1 MFGLGGSRSFVV
13 AFRSECPRAADFCQ
27 ANSSENRRAT
37 FSETDPFVLQQVQEQ
52 CGRHIR
58 SMFPVEIHW
67 SFPTRNV
74 FFDSGLSRTIEETL
88 VSNDSGESIER
99 NLKIHSMQ
107 VYDERAA
114 NYESWVRA
122 YLAKTAALGEPS
134 PVSAFPCFPAFSEYH
149 GRDVITAPTILSMFE
164 EAHYSGGRDLER
176 TIEMQQNRVNGDPA
190 SIDHTFQTTK
200 NIYQPRT
207 CMGLEQVDDGR
218 LTCVWDMVNNKTGA
232 VITAACC
239 STTGIGHYAH
249 AASSL
254 CLARDDRVGT
264 VFVDDWPKNSK
275 ALELLLPGFNG
286 RLDVWHVMARIT
298 DELRDGH
305 TDYGAAL
312 RALSHVFFDWDRSD
326 IAAVEVVLRNGSL
339 NSHQYTREQIQ
350 ATKDRGT
357 PPLLPQQLAAVAF
370 WQQQMLNQPVQP
382 FNIPQHRPR
391 SPVPREEQRPSKK
404 GKYKPPCNCGAVDA
418 TRQARAE
425 EGTRSGHGGR
435 VVRHETCCSSKK

>member
-1 MFGLGGSRSFVV
+1 
-13 AFRSECPRAADFCQ
+13 
-27 ANSSENRRAT
+27 
-37 FSETDPFVLQQVQEQ
+37 
-52 CGRHIR
+52 
-58 SMFPVEIHW
+58 
-67 SFPTRNV
+67 
-74 FFDSGLSRTIEETL
+74 
-88 VSNDSGESIER
+88 
-99 NLKIHSMQ
+99 
-107 VYDERAA
+107 
-114 NYESWVRA
+114 
-122 YLAKTAALGEPS
+122 
-134 PVSAFPCFPAFSEYH
+134 
-149 GRDVITAPTILSMFE
+149 
-164 EAHYSGGRDLER
+164 
-176 TIEMQQNRVNGDPA
+176 
-190 SIDHTFQTTK
+190 
-200 NIYQPRT
+200 
-207 CMGLEQVDDGR
+207 MGIEQVDDGR

-264 VFVDDWPKNSK
+264 VFVDVWPKNSK
-275 ALELLLPGFNG
+275 ALEPLLPGFNG

-382 FNIPQHRPR
+382 FNIPQHRSR

-435 VVRHETCCSSKK
+435 VVRHETWCSSKK